1 MAAPQLSTVEIADK
15 GGNDDS
21 PVHQQSTRINN
32 KLFDDDAEPQ
42 PPPKRRTRSRNKK
55 KRSTEEQFEMEDRIS
70 RASGSIENVRKDD
83 FAASATTVLTKKS
96 INEDDPTR

>member
-1 MAAPQLSTVEIADK
+1 MLFITVDIADK
-15 GGNDDS
+15 SGIDDS
-21 PVHQQSTRINN
+21 PVHQQSARINN

-42 PPPKRRTRSRNKK
+42 PPPKRRTRSRSKK

-70 RASGSIENVRKDD
+70 RASGSIENVRKD